1 MNGTKKTLLYL
12 ISEAVIYIAL
22 VSVYLALVLHF
33 LVGWL
38 KELFT
43 KEPTVYAFVA
53 ILLMIAQAIG
63 MERMASAL
71 VHVAGQR
78 RNK

>member
-1 MNGTKKTLLYL
+1 MYGTKKTLLYL
-12 ISEAVIYIAL
+12 IAEAAIYIAL

-71 VHVAGQR
+71 VHVASQR

>member
-1 MNGTKKTLLYL
+1 MNDTKRSFLYL
-12 ISEAVIYIAL
+12 ITEAVIYIAL

-33 LVGWL
+33 LMGWL

-63 MERMASAL
+63 MERLASAL
-71 VHVAGQR
+71 VHVAGPR